1 MKDLKKELQKLN
13 KEFQKLTEQI
23 KRLDDEE
30 RLLHIERF
38 NAKEKLKGGVEREG
52 DYATKEKLDCR
63 LHDSRDGSDRSLV
76 S

>member
-13 KEFQKLTEQI
+13 KEFQKLTEQR

-38 NAKEKLKGGVEREG
+38 NAKEKLEGGAGR
-52 DYATKEKLDCR
+52 ATKEKLDCR
-63 LHDSRDGSDRSLV
+63 LHDARDGSDRPLV

>member
-38 NAKEKLKGGVEREG
+38 KVKKKLEGGAGR
-52 DYATKEKLDCR
+52 ATKEKLDCR
-63 LHDSRDGSDRSLV
+63 LHDARDGSDRPLV